1 MEAAR
6 KRQSIL
12 DMDLRSLIAWN
23 IHRLRLKEEISQEE
37 LALRCNV
44 LHQNFISSLESGKRN
59 PSIQTLA
66 ILANAFNVTISDLYS
81 VTDAPPHLVNGP
93 LVYESRNHGTKSVD
107 IDLAVFGP
115 PRPSEQSDRTK
126 A

>member
-1 MEAAR
+1 MEAFR

-23 IHRLRLKEEISQEE
+23 IHRLRLKEDISQEE
-37 LALRCNV
+37 LALRCSV

-81 VTDAPPHLVNGP
+81 ITDAPAHLVNGP

-107 IDLAVFGP
+107 IDLSVFGP
-115 PRPSEQSDRTK
+115 SRPSEQSDPT
-126 A
+126 AS